1 MMVKVRWSHAQAAK
15 CLWRGTSLNTAVGA
29 ENLLATGAKLKY
41 IGGGWWWLC
50 GYAYDGKDVKPYL

>member
-1 MMVKVRWSHAQAAK
+1 MIKVQWSFDKARTH
-15 CLWRGTSLNTAVGA
+15 LWRGTSLNTTVGA